1 MTMGIGK
8 IGEGIQSAWESL
20 EGVAKGAAEGAGE
33 AASQV
38 SKAAKKA
45 PEAAGGILDSIEKS
59 LGPEK
64 KDYAGVKR
72 PVFFDAMM
80 KNETCGVHFEFDM
93 NDVKGGGGKIA
104 LWVRHAML
112 THVRENGIEDTFLSS
127 LASTTRD
134 GVEAVWKD
142 VLCGV
147 GVPVKD
153 QPEMISKLADETS
166 WVALTLVKDKVRTGV
181 LEAIDAA
188 HDKAKAL
195 QADGAAAGKIVGS
208 LLSMKDDATR
218 LAALAAAGI
227 GGKDAGG
234 IVELLAQK
242 GKGAL
247 KEVSA
252 KLGETL
258 PEVIGKLED
267 LRDKVFSMPLG
278 KFHAL
283 LDFEPQLD
291 KVMGSVGAAK
301 NPDGLLATLVDGAK
315 GKAFHWRMAEEFGKF
330 AVLVAATGALSA
342 GIAPAAGVELSLA
355 GKTAFHAAEAL
366 VHAAELS
373 IIEVPAALD
382 DHADEKMLETL
393 GLE

>member
-1 MTMGIGK
+1 MTINIDK
-8 IGEGIQSAWESL
+8 IGEGIQSAWESI
-20 EGVAKGAAEGAGE
+20 EGVAKE
-33 AASQV
+33 AAQGAKETAAQA
-38 SKAAKKA
+38 SKAAKEA
-45 PEAAGGILDSIEKS
+45 PGAAGGVLDSIEKS

-80 KNETCGVHFEFDM
+80 KNEKSGVHFEFDM
-93 NDVKGGGGKIA
+93 NDVEGGGGKIA

-112 THVRENGIEDTFLSS
+112 THVRACGIEDKFLSS
-127 LASTTRD
+127 LASTTSD

-142 VLCGV
+142 VLCGL
-147 GVPVKD
+147 GVPGKD
-153 QPEMISKLADETS
+153 QPKMISKLADETS

-181 LEAIDAA
+181 LGAIDAA
-188 HDKAKAL
+188 CGKAKAL

-227 GGKDAGG
+227 GGKEAKG
-234 IVELLAQK
+234 IVELLAEK
-242 GKGAL
+242 GKGAV

-252 KLGETL
+252 KLGESL
-258 PEVIGKLED
+258 PGVIGKLED
-267 LRDKVFSMPLG
+267 LRDEVFAMPLG

-301 NPDGLLATLVDGAK
+301 NPGGLLSTLVDEAK
-315 GKAFHWRMAEEFGKF
+315 DKAFGWRAAEEFGKF

-342 GIAPAAGVELSLA
+342 GIAPTAGVELSLA

-366 VHAAELS
+366 VHAAQLS
-373 IIEVPAALD
+373 TEVPIALD

-393 GLE
+393 GME

>member
-1 MTMGIGK
+1 MTMSIDK
-8 IGEGIQSAWESL
+8 IGEGIQEAWESI
-20 EGVAKGAAEGAGE
+20 EGVAKE
-33 AASQV
+33 AAQGAKEAAAQV

-45 PEAAGGILDSIEKS
+45 PEAAGGVLDSIEKS

-80 KNETCGVHFEFDM
+80 KNEKNGVHFEFDM

-112 THVRENGIEDTFLSS
+112 THVREKGVEDAFLSS
-127 LASTTRD
+127 MASTTRD

-142 VLCGV
+142 VLCGL
-147 GVPVKD
+147 GVSGKD
-153 QPEMISKLADETS
+153 QPKMISKLADETA

-188 HDKAKAL
+188 CEKAKGL

-234 IVELLAQK
+234 IVGLIAQE
-242 GKGAL
+242 GKGAV

-267 LRDKVFSMPLG
+267 LRDEVFSMPLG

-291 KVMGSVGAAK
+291 KVMGSVGAGK
-301 NPDGLLATLVDGAK
+301 NPGGLLSTLVDEAK
-315 GKAFHWRMAEEFGKF
+315 DKAFSWRVAEELGKF
-330 AVLVAATGALSA
+330 TVLLVATGALSA
-342 GIAPAAGVELSLA
+342 GIEPTAGVKLSLA
-355 GKTAFHAAEAL
+355 GKTAFHVAEIL
-366 VHAAELS
+366 LHAADLS
-373 IIEVPAALD
+373 VEVPIALD
-382 DHADEKMLETL
+382 DHADEKMLETI
-393 GLE
+393 GME

>member
-1 MTMGIGK
+1 MTMGIDK
-8 IGEGIQSAWESL
+8 IGEGIQEAWESL
-20 EGVAKGAAEGAGE
+20 EGVAKE
-33 AASQV
+33 AAQGA
-38 SKAAKKA
+38 KEAAKQA
-45 PEAAGGILDSIEKS
+45 PEAAGGVLDSIEKS
-59 LGPEK
+59 LETGK

-80 KNETCGVHFEFDM
+80 KNEKSDVHFEFDL

-112 THVRENGIEDTFLSS
+112 SHVRACGIEDKFLSS

-142 VLCGV
+142 VLSGLGV
-147 GVPVKD
+147 SQEN
-153 QPEMISKLADETS
+153 QPKMISKLADETS

-181 LEAIDAA
+181 LEAIDATRA
-188 HDKAKAL
+188 KAKAL
-195 QADGAAAGKIVGS
+195 LADGGAAGKIVGS

-227 GGKDAGG
+227 GGKDADG
-234 IVELLAQK
+234 IVELLAEK
-242 GKGAL
+242 GKGAV
-247 KEVSA
+247 KEVSE
-252 KLGETL
+252 KLGESL
-258 PEVIGKLED
+258 PGAAGKLED
-267 LRDKVFSMPLG
+267 LRDEVFMMPLG

-301 NPDGLLATLVDGAK
+301 NPGGLLSTLVDEAK
-315 GKAFHWRMAEEFGKF
+315 DKAFHWRAAEEFAKF
-330 AVLVAATGALSA
+330 AVLVIATGALSA
-342 GIAPAAGVELSLA
+342 GIAPSAGVELSLA
-355 GKTAFHAAEAL
+355 GKAAFHVAEAL
-366 VHAAELS
+366 VHAAQLS
-373 IIEVPAALD
+373 IEVPAALD

-393 GLE
+393 GME